1 MKMQATKMLLCRFFL
16 AIPLG
21 LLYRSLACG
30 SCKIGGG
37 STMLK
42 QKNRF
47 LFGIVFTLHYLCQ
60 LELSLRARFV
70 INV

>member
-1 MKMQATKMLLCRFFL
+1 MNDQKNFYAVSAVNISSACSTLL
-16 AIPLG
+16 A
-21 LLYRSLACG
+21 A
-30 SCKIGGG
+30 KIGGG

-60 LELSLRARFV
+60 LELCLRA
-70 INV
+70 

>member
-30 SCKIGGG
+30 SCKIGGASG
-37 STMLK
+37 M
-42 QKNRF
+42 
-47 LFGIVFTLHYLCQ
+47 
-60 LELSLRARFV
+60 A
-70 INV
+70 